1 MFTYTVEDRLGRQA
15 KARVRVGVAPPS
27 DLNHDPVAIPDVVKA
42 RPGRTIEVNVLSN
55 DVDPDGD
62 TLKLREGS
70 LESSNSQVSASV
82 VSATSVSVT
91 TPAETNP
98 FVVTYVVED
107 GRGGSATGQLT
118 INVEADA
125 PLMAPIARDDVVS
138 LSDVPRDGAP
148 VEVSVLSN
156 DEDPDG
162 ALADLTISSSGTGV
176 SADNTTHKVTVTPD
190 KDRRLVV
197 YTITDQDG
205 LSSSAVVSV
214 PGAERKVP
222 AVNPSRVPIRVKAGE
237 SKTLNLDD
245 YVMVKRDARAYIR
258 DTSTVR
264 GGAGLTNLTADETS
278 ISFTVDPT
286 YVGKTF
292 INVEVFDGRDGDDS
306 ATSASLTLPITVEAT
321 QNHPPTITPTIIRVA
336 AGEDTSVDLPL
347 MVKDPDTPDTSSF
360 TYRISDVPSG
370 ITVGY
375 AAVRQRGARDEVG
388 ARRVVD
394 AQRGRRLGKPG

>member
-42 RPGRTIEVNVLSN
+42 RPGRTIEVHVLSN
-55 DVDPDGD
+55 AVDPDGD

-162 ALADLTISSSGTGV
+162 ALADLTISC
-176 SADNTTHKVTVTPD
+176 
-190 KDRRLVV
+190 
-197 YTITDQDG
+197 
-205 LSSSAVVSV
+205 
-214 PGAERKVP
+214 ERGQHHP
-222 AVNPSRVPIRVKAGE
+222 QG
-237 SKTLNLDD
+237 
-245 YVMVKRDARAYIR
+245 
-258 DTSTVR
+258 
-264 GGAGLTNLTADETS
+264 
-278 ISFTVDPT
+278 
-286 YVGKTF
+286 
-292 INVEVFDGRDGDDS
+292 DGD
-306 ATSASLTLPITVEAT
+306 
-321 QNHPPTITPTIIRVA
+321 
-336 AGEDTSVDLPL
+336 
-347 MVKDPDTPDTSSF
+347 
-360 TYRISDVPSG
+360 
-370 ITVGY
+370 
-375 AAVRQRGARDEVG
+375 
-388 ARRVVD
+388 
-394 AQRGRRLGKPG
+394 PG